1 MGGKVTV
8 LEMVA
13 VWPKTHKLILFL
25 FLINAIEL
33 HFIIKF
39 VFTHA
44 INFFESEVNVG
55 NSNPED
61 R

>member
-1 MGGKVTV
+1 MTV

-25 FLINAIEL
+25 FLFRINAIEL
-33 HFIIKF
+33 RFIIKF

-61 R
+61 Q

>member
-1 MGGKVTV
+1 M

-61 R
+61 Q